1 MARDLGNWA
10 TEKEAASMSWADGV
24 LSVCLSACPS
34 LFSHLPTP
42 AYIPLLA
49 NSYVRTIIGFWQTY
63 IQLKQLGRAHFPRV
77 KSQKGLGTRAC
88 TLKRFEEPRKHWVLL
103 TRALVH
109 REQPSLIATGV
120 AKPSSAQ
127 SLKCRSYRPQ
137 LPHPR
142 HLQPKTAPHE
152 LSTGI
157 S

>member
-10 TEKEAASMSWADGV
+10 TVQEAASMSWADGS
-24 LSVCLSACPS
+24 LSVCLSARPS
-34 LFSHLPTP
+34 LCSHLPTP

-49 NSYVRTIIGFWQTY
+49 NSYVRTVIGFWQMY
-63 IQLKQLGRAHFPRV
+63 IQLKQLGRAHLPRV

-88 TLKRFEEPRKHWVLL
+88 TLKRCEEPRKRCVLL

-109 REQPSLIATGV
+109 QEQQSFIATGI